1 MYERF
6 IKTPT
11 EALVNATKFPR
22 AKIGALQS
30 KNRDAAELQGVG
42 RHSYEDMLLFAEDA
56 MKALSDKIGERETCL
71 AKQFNNVLQKIKD
84 Q

>member
-22 AKIGALQS
+22 ATIGALQS

-56 MKALSDKIGERETCL
+56 MKALSDKMGKTERT
-71 AKQFNNVLQKIKD
+71 NVLQKFKD
-84 Q
+84 REIDRL